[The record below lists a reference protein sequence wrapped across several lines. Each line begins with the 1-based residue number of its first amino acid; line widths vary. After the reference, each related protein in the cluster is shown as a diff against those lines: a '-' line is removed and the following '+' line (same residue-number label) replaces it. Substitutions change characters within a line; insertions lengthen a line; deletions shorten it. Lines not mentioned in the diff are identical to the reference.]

1 VDDRYTGGADRR
13 GEPGVRVK
21 TFEAMAPAWTQ
32 LRLVERRSWETT
44 PSDEFVVQIDIAP

>member
-1 VDDRYTGGADRR
+1 
-13 GEPGVRVK
+13 VK